1 MRAWREAKDKKIMK
15 EINLRSVWEVTEHF
29 AHTKTDHVGHR
40 RWCEGKEAAQ
50 KTIRVAKGSVIKAES
65 EDL

>member
-1 MRAWREAKDKKIMK
+1 MK

>member
-1 MRAWREAKDKKIMK
+1 MK
-15 EINLRSVWEVTEHF
+15 EINLRSVWEVTEHL
-29 AHTKTDHVGHR
+29 AYTKADHVRHR

-50 KTIRVAKGSVIKAES
+50 KPIRVAKGSVIKVES